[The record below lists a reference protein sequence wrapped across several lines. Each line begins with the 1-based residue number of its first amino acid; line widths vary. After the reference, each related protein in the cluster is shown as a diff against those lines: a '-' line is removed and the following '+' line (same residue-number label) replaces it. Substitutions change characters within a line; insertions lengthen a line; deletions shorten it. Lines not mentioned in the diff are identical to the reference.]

1 MSDIDAVAGM
11 YNIIVSGERES
22 ADYRVPVDEFL
33 SKLENRDLPDEIC
46 VVGLEDVLT
55 DEDDIRDR
63 LVSTMRKEMDYLNS
77 QRPLPTIQFV
87 VEGTFRVLAIPSKLK
102 LTMSS
107 TLCARSL
114 ADRSRN
120 ETRVGL
126 LLHSGYNRF

>member
-87 VEGTFRVLAIPSKLK
+87 VEGNLQGTGDSFEVEIDDEFYPLRPIFGRQIKKRDSGWLVAPFRI
-102 LTMSS
+102 
-107 TLCARSL
+107 
-114 ADRSRN
+114 
-120 ETRVGL
+120 
-126 LLHSGYNRF
+126 

>member
-33 SKLENRDLPDEIC
+33 SKFENRDLPDEIC
-46 VVGLEDVLT
+46 VVGLEDVLA
-55 DEDDIRDR
+55 DEDGIRDR

-87 VEGTFRVLAIPSKLK
+87 VEGDIQGVGDSFEVEIDDEFYSLRPVFGRQIKKRDPGWLVAPFRI
-102 LTMSS
+102 
-107 TLCARSL
+107 
-114 ADRSRN
+114 
-120 ETRVGL
+120 
-126 LLHSGYNRF
+126 